1 MQITIDTKSDSHD
14 DIRKVIS
21 LLSRMIDEEKP
32 ARAADIFGNNTGSSS
47 SSESSP
53 VNAFAS
59 IFGEESKTN
68 NPVQPAEEENKII
81 NLNDPSDEESDDI
94 PEVIP
99 Y

>member
-1 MQITIDTKSDSHD
+1 MKITIDTKSDSHD

-32 ARAADIFGNNTGSSS
+32 ARAADIFGNNTSSS
-47 SSESSP
+47 SADSAP

-59 IFGEESKTN
+59 IFGEEPKTN
-68 NPVQPAEEENKII
+68 TSIQESAEEPKTI
-81 NLNDPSDEESDDI
+81 NLDDPSDEESDDI